1 MPRATQ
7 TQQKTNKTFPL
18 WSPLVGVC
26 CPPESSYG
34 HPISEARAGL
44 RRCMS
49 PQLARSCRSP
59 RCKTTSAF
67 WGTAVE
73 KCSLCD
79 FLFAPSGH
87 RPGRNPG
94 VQRPAAAS
102 FVVLSFRKTF
112 ACCEPFG
119 PKLTYYS
126 FAANHS
132 ASGGPALTD
141 YSGVADV
148 VVSRQVGVIALTIF
162 HEVLHGA
169 ATRCEPEGSSALGQM
184 FSSRWRSTICPGH
197 SSIR

>member
-119 PKLTYYS
+119 PKLGPV
-126 FAANHS
+126 AELVGIE
-132 ASGGPALTD
+132 GGVV
-141 YSGVADV
+141 SGVFNLE
-148 VVSRQVGVIALTIF
+148 SSGVEAPDRRPR
-162 HEVLHGA
+162 HEEHYHEA
-169 ATRCEPEGSSALGQM
+169 
-184 FSSRWRSTICPGH
+184 
-197 SSIR
+197 